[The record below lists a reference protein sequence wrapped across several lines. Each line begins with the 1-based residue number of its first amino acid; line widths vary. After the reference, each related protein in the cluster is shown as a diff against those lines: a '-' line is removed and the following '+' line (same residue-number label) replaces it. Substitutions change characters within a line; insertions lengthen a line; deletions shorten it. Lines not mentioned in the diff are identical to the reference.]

1 MTLVG
6 ADVTPD
12 VTAECLA
19 GALVDHVEDP
29 QLPAVDRAVGDE
41 VVAPHMVGV
50 ESWQVLGSPGR
61 VANCLLPARFRPLR
75 GHLQP
80 LRSPEPLHSLAVD
93 LPALLDHGGVHHAVA
108 PASMV
113 GGDLGHP
120 RDHLQL
126 EVSRL
131 RDIPLGRPMLSEK
144 PAGPALA
151 DAELRDQVHRGV
163 PAPRRGQNFP
173 LVRSLSIEMSNACSA
188 MIRFSRAFSCSSALS
203 RCASSSFNAPYFVRH
218 R

>member
-29 QLPAVDRAVGDE
+29 QLPAVNGAVGDE
-41 VVAPHMVGV
+41 VVAPHVVGV

-80 LRSPEPLHSLAVD
+80 LGPPEPLHSLAVD
-93 LPALLDHGGVHHAVA
+93 LPTLVDERRVHHAVA
-108 PASMV
+108 PARMV
-113 GGDLGHP
+113 SGDLSHP
-120 RDHLQL
+120 RDQLQL

-131 RDIPLGRPMLSEK
+131 RHIPLGRPVLPE
-144 PAGPALA
+144 
-151 DAELRDQVHRGV
+151 
-163 PAPRRGQNFP
+163 
-173 LVRSLSIEMSNACSA
+173 
-188 MIRFSRAFSCSSALS
+188 
-203 RCASSSFNAPYFVRH
+203 
-218 R
+218 